1 MAITCITGGRVVD
14 PENKR
19 DEIGDVWIEDG
30 RIVAAQPDA
39 NNVERL
45 DASGCV
51 VMAGAIDVHTHVAAG
66 NVSAARLLLPER
78 YADIERP
85 MDHWTGAPFD
95 LFSTGALYAKM
106 GFTLVVEPAVAPTDA
121 VATHAE
127 LECIPYV
134 DRASLSVIGN
144 DDVLLGMLR
153 DKASDS
159 AIADYVAW
167 VLSTS
172 RALGAKAINP
182 GGVAAL
188 KENVRTFDLDDVV
201 PEYGVT
207 AREIGARL
215 RQALGQLGVPHPLHL
230 HTCNLGI
237 PGNVKTALETI
248 EAAEGLP
255 MHLAHLQFY
264 GYGNEG
270 DLGMSSGAVQLAEA
284 MAKHTNITADIG
296 QVMFGPTVTISSDTL
311 TQFNYRR
318 RAKPKKFHVRDGD
331 ANGGGVVPL
340 HYRQKS
346 KINVLQWAIGL
357 EMFLLMD
364 DPWRVF
370 MTTDHPNGGPF
381 TAYPDLIALLMDRE
395 YRQETI
401 ATMPEDAMAA
411 TTLPSLT
418 REYSLTD
425 IAIMT
430 RAAPARLLGTTDRG
444 HLGTGAVADV
454 AIYRE
459 KSNRA
464 AMFRDAE
471 WVLKDGV
478 PIIRNG
484 EPLGVRYG
492 RTLALNPD
500 HDPSITKYV
509 HDAYDH
515 RWGAPPN
522 TFNVPDRILS
532 DTSPFQT
539 VACRQGGAS

>member
-1 MAITCITGGRVVD
+1 MSILCIKGGRIID
-14 PENKR
+14 PEHKR
-19 DEIGDVWIEDG
+19 DEVGDIWIEDG
-30 RIVAAQPDA
+30 RIIEAKPDA
-39 NNVERL
+39 GNVEHI
-45 DASGCV
+45 DAAGCV
-51 VMAGAIDVHTHVAAG
+51 VMAGAIDIHTHVAAG

-78 YADIERP
+78 YADIEQP

-134 DRASLSVIGN
+134 DRAALMVVGN

-153 DKASDS
+153 DKASPA

-167 VLSTS
+167 TLSTS

-188 KENVRTFDLDDVV
+188 KENIRKFDLDDVV
-201 PEYGVT
+201 PEYGVS
-207 AREIGARL
+207 ARQIGHSL
-215 RQALGQLGVPHPLHL
+215 RQALTKVGVPHPLHL

-237 PGNVKTALETI
+237 PGNVETALETI
-248 EAAEGLP
+248 ESAEGLP
-255 MHLAHLQFY
+255 LHLAHLQFY
-264 GYGNEG
+264 GYGAEG
-270 DLGMSSGAVQLAEA
+270 PLGMTSGAVQLAEA
-284 MAKHTNITADIG
+284 LAKHKNVTADVG

-318 RAKPKKFHVRDGD
+318 RAKPKKFNIRDGD

-340 HYRQKS
+340 HYRKKS

-357 EMFLLMD
+357 ELFLLID

-370 MTTDHPNGGPF
+370 LTTDHPNGGPF
-381 TAYPDLIALLMDRE
+381 TAYPDLIALLMDKSV
-395 YRQETI
+395 RQAAI
-401 ATMPEDAMAA
+401 DDMPKDAMEQ
-411 TTLPSLT
+411 TTLPSLQ
-418 REYSLTD
+418 REYSLNE

-430 RAAPARLLGTTDRG
+430 RAAPARLLGATDRG
-444 HLGTGAVADV
+444 HLAAGAVADV
-454 AIYRE
+454 AIYRD
-459 KSNRA
+459 KADRA

-478 PIIRNG
+478 PIVRSG
-484 EPLGVRYG
+484 EPLAIRYG
-492 RTLALNPD
+492 RTLALSPE
-500 HDPSITKYV
+500 HDPAITKYV
-509 HDAYDH
+509 RDAYDK

-522 TFNVPDRILS
+522 TFNVPERIIRE
-532 DTSPFQT
+532 TSPFELVSCQP
-539 VACRQGGAS
+539 GARS